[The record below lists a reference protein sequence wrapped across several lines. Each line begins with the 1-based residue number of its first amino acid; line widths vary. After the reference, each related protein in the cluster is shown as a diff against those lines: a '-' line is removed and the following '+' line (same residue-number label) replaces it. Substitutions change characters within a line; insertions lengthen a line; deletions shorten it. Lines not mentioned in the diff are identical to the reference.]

1 MSSIPKRGFT
11 IIFNKKHLTED
22 NLSKKERVLINVHF
36 PEEKKSGSKG
46 EKYNDTAHA
55 LENMRRSPYTVTR
68 APRGPATQGE
78 ASEADLSGN
87 QPIATHEASL
97 KLTANAEPE
106 HPRQS
111 LWRESVRAFLRC
123 LRARLLRSRGSKT
136 MKKAPS
142 RPCLHPLLLKKRP
155 FFKKHVTSVC
165 LDPITWTI
173 HTGYCTT

>member
-1 MSSIPKRGFT
+1 M
-11 IIFNKKHLTED
+11 
-22 NLSKKERVLINVHF
+22 
-36 PEEKKSGSKG
+36 G

-155 FFKKHVTSVC
+155 LKKAHHLGYTHRVLYYQSPLDTLYPRSVFSC
-165 LDPITWTI
+165 FCF
-173 HTGYCTT
+173 HTFR

>member
-1 MSSIPKRGFT
+1 MG
-11 IIFNKKHLTED
+11 
-22 NLSKKERVLINVHF
+22 
-36 PEEKKSGSKG
+36 G
-46 EKYNDTAHA
+46 KYNDTAHA
-55 LENMRRSPYTVTR
+55 LENMRRCPYTVTR

-136 MKKAPS
+136 MKKAPLAHVS
-142 RPCLHPLLLKKRP
+142 TPYYLK
-155 FFKKHVTSVC
+155 S
-165 LDPITWTI
+165 DP
-173 HTGYCTT
+173 